1 MGVTRGEPATTPEGQ
16 PAPVPPQAGMPAA
29 GAGVPQDARVRQAE
43 LIIAYVLRGGVLL
56 SAGVIVLGVLLY
68 ATGGGAGGA
77 IGSRPTPSTFGAVLA
92 GVARGDGRAVIELGL
107 LILLATP
114 VLRVAVSTVTF
125 ALERDW
131 RYVAITAA
139 VLTVLILSFVL
150 GKGGA

>member
-1 MGVTRGEPATTPEGQ
+1 MGLTQGEPAMTPGRQ
-16 PAPVPPQAGMPAA
+16 PAP

-43 LIIAYVLRGGVLL
+43 LLIAYVLRGGVLL
-56 SAGVIVLGVLLY
+56 SAAVILLGVLLY
-68 ATGGGAGGA
+68 AAGAAAPVGA
-77 IGSRPTPSTFGAVLA
+77 IGSSPAPSTFGAVLA

-114 VLRVAVSTVTF
+114 VLRVAVSVVTF

-131 RYVAITAA
+131 RYVAITA
-139 VLTVLILSFVL
+139 TVLAILVLSFVL